1 MPFQLVYTDLMGPV
15 DGRQSPTNDGGGQ
28 RPAAGGGSGEQGGP
42 AGGITSDSGG
52 APPPSQVTPAVTR
65 QQQGCFSAIIN
76 SRPAQTIA
84 TLSLHQH
91 GNAGY
96 GSPYGMLTYAE
107 YSYAATNVQI
117 QRLEGAKV
125 LIIPNTFKEAMA
137 LPEAARWKAVSDK
150 DMESLRAH
158 KVYDLLPTTSIPIG
172 QKAISSRWVYKIK
185 ADKSFRGHVVVHRWG
200 HVSGRDCGGT
210 FAPFCRIQS
219 IRMVLATAAE
229 VGWTIWQLDVQTAFL
244 LRGRRGGGV
253 G

>member
-1 MPFQLVYTDLMGPV
+1 M
-15 DGRQSPTNDGGGQ
+15 
-28 RPAAGGGSGEQGGP
+28 E
-42 AGGITSDSGG
+42 
-52 APPPSQVTPAVTR
+52 
-65 QQQGCFSAIIN
+65 
-76 SRPAQTIA
+76 
-84 TLSLHQH
+84 
-91 GNAGY
+91 
-96 GSPYGMLTYAE
+96 MLAYAE